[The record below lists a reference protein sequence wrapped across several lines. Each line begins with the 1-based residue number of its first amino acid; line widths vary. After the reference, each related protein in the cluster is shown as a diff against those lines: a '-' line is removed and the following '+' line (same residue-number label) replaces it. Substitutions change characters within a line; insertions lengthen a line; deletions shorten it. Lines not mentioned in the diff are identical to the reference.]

1 MAKKNTYAAVMK
13 QLSNKKAQYEK
24 GLEDAR
30 RTQNR
35 SGVVDYERRLTK
47 LAAGMD
53 ELFQAQESSKAPQ
66 GGAQFAGGGMTKNE
80 AMYKLGGTYSE
91 NMPPQVDGGIKRFR
105 GLDGFA
111 DGGFTL
117 PNPDSGDYWNQIQA
131 MKDRYT
137 KAFIAAKEGGVSGED
152 KAFLQWFRDN
162 AKVLQAGD
170 EATARTAQSAIQA
183 AAPAPAAPFDPSTLG
198 ETNMPIEGAAKVAPS
213 TRIGL
218 YKGQSQVPW
227 DGRPNALVTDNG
239 MMVVGTAEDGT
250 RFVHTPNSMSL
261 KTNHPKLYSKF
272 LRNEGGTGA
281 GQFEFDPST
290 YSMGSFGPNG
300 KFVPA
305 GEQPTV
311 GSDGRAISQEE
322 MAMWQNS
329 TANTQPDLLAY
340 MDDLPTVQQTPENPQ
355 GRAIVE
361 DSRVVDRY
369 TGNQIYD
376 PVVVSG
382 TSTPL
387 GATAT
392 DPSIGGG
399 GVRAQGTAPT
409 TPRSTAAT
417 SSATGT
423 TATAPES
430 EVIPNLAGRSASQVL
445 NTAKGDMYYPGGAP
459 LGLEGDVTGGVGVDP
474 TIPTKSHG
482 LGDLKNRAA
491 NTFGNLKNAL
501 GSNGSNIG
509 GSTLGMVAGAA
520 AQFVPDLI
528 AKGRMKD
535 IQGPIDTPQMR
546 LAMGNTNIDTSRAL
560 SAIQNQ
566 TAAANA
572 AVERNFANP
581 AVAAAMMRANMNA
594 AQQNLG
600 GVLANEASQEL
611 QLRNQNLQRAADV
624 SNQNL
629 MIDAQNRQAQAGFSN
644 DRLAA
649 MNRMDMQMG
658 QKLGGLYTDFQNRA
672 QDRAKW
678 DMYSKIFNEDMLKR
692 QGIDPTS

>member
-24 GLEDAR
+24 GLEEAR

-35 SGVVDYERRLTK
+35 SGIADYERRLTK

-91 NMPPQVDGGIKRFR
+91 KMPPMVS
-105 GLDGFA
+105 FA
-111 DGGFTL
+111 EGGFTL
-117 PNPDSGDYWNQIQA
+117 PDPNAANYWAQIQA

-137 KAFIAAKEGGVSGED
+137 KAFIAAKEGGISGED

-170 EATARTAQSAIQA
+170 EATARAAQSAIQA
-183 AAPAPAAPFDPSTLG
+183 AAPAPAAPAAAFDPSTRG
-198 ETNMPIEGAAKVAPS
+198 ESNMPIEGAAKVMPS
-213 TRIGL
+213 KRIGL

-227 DGRPNALVTDNG
+227 DGRPNALVTEEG

-250 RFVHTPNSMSL
+250 RFVHTPNSMNL
-261 KTNHPKLYSKF
+261 KTNHPKQYYKF
-272 LRNEGGTGA
+272 LRNEGGLGA

-300 KFVPA
+300 GFVPA

-311 GSDGRAISQEE
+311 GSDGRAISPEE
-322 MAMWQNS
+322 LAMWQNS
-329 TANTQPDLLAY
+329 TANTQPDLLSY
-340 MDDLPTVQQTPENPQ
+340 MNDLPAYGQTPENPQ
-355 GRAIVE
+355 GRAIIE

-369 TGNQIYD
+369 TGEQIYD
-376 PVVVSG
+376 PVVISG
-382 TSTPL
+382 GSAPL
-387 GATAT
+387 GATAA

-399 GVRAQGTAPT
+399 GTRTQGTAPT
-409 TPRSTAAT
+409 TAGTAAGTTAAT
-417 SSATGT
+417 SPTTGT
-423 TATAPES
+423 TATAPEV
-430 EVIPNLAGRSASQVL
+430 EVIPTLAGRSASQVL
-445 NTAKGDMYYPGGAP
+445 NTAKGNMYYPGGAP
-459 LGLEGDVTGGVGVDP
+459 IGLQGDTTPGAAVDP

-482 LGDLKNRAA
+482 LSDLKNRAA
-491 NTFGNLKNAL
+491 NTFGNLKNTV
-501 GSNGSNIG
+501 GSNIG
-509 GSTLGMVAGAA
+509 GSTLGMLAGAA

-546 LAMGNTNIDTSRAL
+546 LAMGNTNIDSSRAI

-600 GVLANEASQEL
+600 GVLANEAAQEL

-629 MIDAQNRQAQAGFSN
+629 LIDAQNRQAQVNFEN

-678 DMYSKIFNEDMLKR
+678 DLYSKIFNEDMLKR
-692 QGIDPTS
+692 QDIDPTA